1 MRHSVLLDPDGSPR
15 LIARLLAMHGV
26 IRHRGPDGEG
36 FLLCDDGGN
45 VTHATQP
52 DALKSRTT
60 APRVG
65 FAFRRLK
72 ICDLSTAADQPM
84 GSADG
89 KTWIVFNGEIY
100 NFRELRSDL
109 RPRGMCSAVTAEP
122 RSSLQPSKSGAKTVS
137 LGSMAC
143 GPSSFSIAPNRL
155 VVSRDRFGIKPL
167 YWTIDDS
174 GALLLAWR
182 SSRS

>member
-1 MRHSVLLDPDGSPR
+1 
-15 LIARLLAMHGV
+15 MHGV

-36 FLLCDDGGN
+36 FLLCDDRGG
-45 VTHATQP
+45 VTHATTP
-52 DALKSRTT
+52 GALNAST
-60 APRVG
+60 AAPCVG

-100 NFRELRSDL
+100 NFRELRRELQAKGHVFRSHGDTEVILAAFEEWGEACFARLDGMWAIVILDL
-109 RPRGMCSAVTAEP
+109 RR
-122 RSSLQPSKSGAKTVS
+122 
-137 LGSMAC
+137 
-143 GPSSFSIAPNRL
+143 NRL

-167 YWTIDDS
+167 YWSIDDS
-174 GALLLAWR
+174 GALLLASEIKQMVAAMDGR
-182 SSRS
+182 TPR